1 MIKSEGYVEM
11 LNSWNLDDLVDHI
24 TNTHH
29 AYLKA
34 NYPLILKLID
44 KLESTKQQKI
54 ISQVKSLFK
63 EFTDDLAIHLV
74 KEEEVLFPYFKK
86 LAESKSAGSRIEPA
100 TFGNLERPIEMMEEE
115 HDDSQDIMGKIKEIT
130 NNFTADKD
138 ADPSIHFLYFKLQE
152 FDQDLEAH
160 HELEDNLLFKK
171 ASELEKELK
180 IS

>member
-1 MIKSEGYVEM
+1 
-11 LNSWNLDDLVDHI
+11 
-24 TNTHH
+24 
-29 AYLKA
+29 
-34 NYPLILKLID
+34 
-44 KLESTKQQKI
+44 
-54 ISQVKSLFK
+54 
-63 EFTDDLAIHLV
+63 
-74 KEEEVLFPYFKK
+74 
-86 LAESKSAGSRIEPA
+86 
-100 TFGNLERPIEMMEEE
+100 MMEEE